1 MLLLVSTVDPDES
14 TGFVLELGK
23 LNAEFLDGLF
33 EMCDFVIEAI
43 FFLIGRCKLV
53 TEFLDGFAEIRY
65 FFPFH
70 MGNRKRG
77 MVSTNALE
85 FV

>member
-33 EMCDFVIEAI
+33 EICDFV
-43 FFLIGRCKLV
+43 V
-53 TEFLDGFAEIRY
+53 
-65 FFPFH
+65 
-70 MGNRKRG
+70 
-77 MVSTNALE
+77 
-85 FV
+85 